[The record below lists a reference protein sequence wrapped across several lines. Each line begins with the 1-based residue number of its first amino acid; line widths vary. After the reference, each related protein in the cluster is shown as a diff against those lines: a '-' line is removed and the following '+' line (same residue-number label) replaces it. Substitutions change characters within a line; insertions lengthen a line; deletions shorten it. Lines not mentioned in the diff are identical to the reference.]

1 MSHTRLFFM
10 TVILCVAVAV
20 PVFGQQK
27 DAIHPDTACR
37 ICGMD
42 LKKFAFS
49 RMLLEFP
56 DGSSAGVC
64 SLHCAALEIAVT
76 LDKSPKKIKVVD
88 LETRQFIDAEKAF
101 WVIGGNRPGVMSKRG
116 KWAFENKEDA
126 EVFMRKNKGKL
137 VSFKDAIKGAYED
150 IYEDTIMIREKRD
163 AYNKMKKQEEGQR
176 P

>member
-1 MSHTRLFFM
+1 
-10 TVILCVAVAV
+10 
-20 PVFGQQK
+20 
-27 DAIHPDTACR
+27 
-37 ICGMD
+37 
-42 LKKFAFS
+42 
-49 RMLLEFP
+49 MLLEFP

-76 LDKSPKKIKVVD
+76 LDKSPNKIKVVD
-88 LETRQFIDAEKAF
+88 LETRQLIDVETAF

-126 EVFMRKNKGKL
+126 QVFMRKNKGKL

-150 IYEDTIMIREKRD
+150 IYDDTIMIREKRD
-163 AYNKMKKQEEGQR
+163 AYNKMKKLEEGHR